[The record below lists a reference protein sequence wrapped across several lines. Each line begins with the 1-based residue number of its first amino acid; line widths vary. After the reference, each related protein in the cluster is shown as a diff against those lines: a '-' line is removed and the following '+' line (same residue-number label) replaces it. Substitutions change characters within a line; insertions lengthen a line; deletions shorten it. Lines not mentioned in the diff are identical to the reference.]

1 MSTSEA
7 LSGVGEASAEVADEI
22 DVSKRGRSASLVK
35 RARWAWR
42 YVSIRAVTALDM
54 VLTACTFGVL
64 GRDRVRRWSRRLS
77 LVSASGVPP
86 TPADVIGNYLRGQI
100 IFGEPHTPQRPFR
113 WRTWAHR
120 AVIVS
125 TSAEVPKRVRR
136 LQRLSDLE
144 IRFDTDFDA
153 ITEGCR
159 QGRSGWL
166 TGEVVEI
173 YREWYELGFVATI
186 GAYREG
192 DVVAG
197 LWGLEIGGTF
207 GIMSVFHKESNSG
220 TLVIAVAVDRLLEG
234 GRWSTIESGQLNDF
248 YVRFGAALISRE
260 EFCDLAIR
268 HLDASRLNLEPPP
281 K

>member
-64 GRDRVRRWSRRLS
+64 GRDRVQRWSRRLS
-77 LVSASGVPP
+77 LVSTSGGPP
-86 TPADVIGNYLRGQI
+86 TGGRHRKLPAGQI

-136 LQRLSDLE
+136 LQRLRDLE

-173 YREWYELGFVATI
+173 YRELYELGFVATI

-197 LWGLEIGGTF
+197 L
-207 GIMSVFHKESNSG
+207 
-220 TLVIAVAVDRLLEG
+220 
-234 GRWSTIESGQLNDF
+234 
-248 YVRFGAALISRE
+248 
-260 EFCDLAIR
+260 
-268 HLDASRLNLEPPP
+268 
-281 K
+281 